1 MISSLLTA
9 FSTSRRT
16 STARPA
22 IAALFT
28 ILALSTAPLNAQA
41 PSNSPTAQPP
51 ADSQTNTGTTTISV
65 RSNLVLVPALV
76 TTKSGE
82 VVFEL
87 TADDFLLTDNGA
99 PQKLRMEADNDAQP
113 IAIVLLLQ
121 NGNTGASHL
130 NDYGGLTEVLDS
142 VIGNVPYRIAVVSFD
157 STPRIAQDFTA
168 DKSAAVRTV
177 ARLSGGDDGA
187 AILDALSFSIDLLRK
202 QPVTYRRVLFLFS
215 QTLDSGSQSTFQSAL
230 RAVDDTNTSIYSFGF
245 PGGGGFKHEASK
257 APGGHYSNQPYAPG
271 GCMSRQ
277 PNADPDAHGNR
288 GVQAYDCVEDLLP
301 PLRLTRLAYLAVRDE
316 FKRNIPESVAQLTGG
331 EYFPLK
337 NAKTLSKDL
346 LHISND
352 VPNHYVLSFS
362 PQPPDPGF
370 HVLDLKL
377 KDRPNL
383 EIRARN
389 AYWIDAE
396 PTAAPPPATNPTET
410 PARN

>member
-1 MISSLLTA
+1 M
-9 FSTSRRT
+9 
-16 STARPA
+16 
-22 IAALFT
+22 
-28 ILALSTAPLNAQA
+28 LALTSAVLIAQA
-41 PSNSPTAQPP
+41 PANSPPPNPQPVD
-51 ADSQTNTGTTTISV
+51 ASSAVQTTTLTV

-76 TTKSGE
+76 TTKSGQ

-87 TADDFLLTDNGA
+87 TADDFVLTDNGV

-121 NGNTGASHL
+121 TGSTGASQL
-130 NDYGGLTEVLDS
+130 NDYSGLTEVLDS
-142 VIGNVPYRIAVVSFD
+142 VIGDVPYRIAVVDFD
-157 STPRIAQDFTA
+157 SRPHLAQDFTA
-168 DKSAAVRTV
+168 NKDATVRTV
-177 ARLSGGDDGA
+177 ARLSAGDDGA
-187 AILDALSFSIDLLRK
+187 AILDALSYSIDLLRK
-202 QPVTYRRVLFLFS
+202 QPISYRRVLFLFS
-215 QTLDSGSQSTFQSAL
+215 ETIDNGSQTSFQDAL

-257 APGGHYSNQPYAPG
+257 VPRPGGSSYSSQPYAPG
-271 GCMSRQ
+271 GCMSHD
-277 PNADPDAHGNR
+277 PAADPDAHGNR
-288 GVQAYDCVEDLLP
+288 AAQAFGCAEDLLP
-301 PLRLTRLAYLAVRDE
+301 PLRLPRLAYLAVRDE

-331 EYFPLK
+331 EYFALK
-337 NAKTLSKDL
+337 NAKTLSRDL

-370 HVLDLKL
+370 HVLDVKL

-396 PTAAPPPATNPTET
+396 PNPVTS

>member
-1 MISSLLTA
+1 MITVQA
-9 FSTSRRT
+9 VN
-16 STARPA
+16 
-22 IAALFT
+22 AAL
-28 ILALSTAPLNAQA
+28 LAVLAVSAAVVNAQA
-41 PSNSPTAQPP
+41 PGTPP
-51 ADSQTNTGTTTISV
+51 ASSGTTTLTVS
-65 RSNLVLVPALV
+65 SNLVLVPALV

-87 TADDFLLTDNGA
+87 TADDFVLTDNGV

-113 IAIVLLLQ
+113 IAIVVLLQ
-121 NGNTGASHL
+121 TGGAGASHL
-130 NDYGGLTEVLDS
+130 NDYSGLTDVLDS

-157 STPRIAQDFTA
+157 SGPRLAQDF
-168 DKSAAVRTV
+168 SANKDAAARAV

-187 AILDALSFSIDLLRK
+187 AIFDSLIFSIALLRK

-215 QTLDSGSQSTFQSAL
+215 QTVDGGSQSTLREAI

-245 PGGGGFKHEASK
+245 SGGKAFKHEASK
-257 APGGHYSNQPYAPG
+257 LPGGAYSQRAYAPG
-271 GCMSRQ
+271 GCMSRD
-277 PNADPDAHGNR
+277 PAADTDAHGNR
-288 GVQAYDCVEDLLP
+288 AVQAFDCAEDLLP
-301 PLRLTRLAYLAVRDE
+301 PLRLPRLAYLAVRDE
-316 FKRNIPESVAQLTGG
+316 FQRNIPQSVAQLTGG
-331 EYFPLK
+331 EYFALK
-337 NAKTLSKDL
+337 NAKTLSRDL
-346 LHISND
+346 LQISND

-396 PTAAPPPATNPTET
+396 PTPTTNPVK
-410 PARN
+410 N